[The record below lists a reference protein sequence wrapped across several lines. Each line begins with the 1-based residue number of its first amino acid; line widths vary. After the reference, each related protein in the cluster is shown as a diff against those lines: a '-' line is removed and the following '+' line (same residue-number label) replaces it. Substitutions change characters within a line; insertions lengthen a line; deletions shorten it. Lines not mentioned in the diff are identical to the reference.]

1 MTTWG
6 DYAQVSE
13 IMARKL
19 FKLGQQIAAQTNYLE
34 ALDPFDE
41 ARDLLEKE
49 NLIESRLYADVL
61 YAGAQAKIKGRLHK
75 RFPAY
80 YVKSA
85 LKEIQLSNR
94 TRVRLSRPLPQNLA
108 DGYYLE
114 GFIQKRF
121 FRRTNEAR
129 ELFEKAIKVYPGHV
143 PAKRQ
148 LSELQ

>member
-1 MTTWG
+1 
-6 DYAQVSE
+6 
-13 IMARKL
+13 
-19 FKLGQQIAAQTNYLE
+19 
-34 ALDPFDE
+34 
-41 ARDLLEKE
+41 
-49 NLIESRLYADVL
+49 L

-80 YVKSA
+80 YVKIA

-94 TRVRLSRPLPQNLA
+94 TRERLSRPVPQHLA

-129 ELFEKAIKVYPGHV
+129 RLFEKALRVYPGHV